1 MAASLVASRAVP
13 DYTRKLTHSEAFH
26 DGRQHILP
34 VEFGKAL
41 GDSADWLF
49 IPVDACE
56 SDRRIRIASPIA
68 NKNVSLED
76 HSALCVFHDSSEF
89 IRPALEM
96 LMQQSLVQIELCK
109 LVVELADPA
118 NHSDLL
124 QDKNLMTPNSLK
136 MVSRFIER
144 CESFLEAI
152 PFCEQEHID
161 GG

>member
-41 GDSADWLF
+41 GDSADRLF

-96 LMQQSLVQIELCK
+96 LSHQSMVQIDLSK
-109 LVVELADPA
+109 LVVELADRA
-118 NHSDLL
+118 NHSYNFPEDSNFMTAHSL
-124 QDKNLMTPNSLK
+124 Q
-136 MVSRFIER
+136 MVSSFIAR
-144 CESFLEAI
+144 CEHFLDAF
-152 PFCEQEHID
+152 PFI
-161 GG
+161 